1 MINFFC
7 EDIEFK
13 VPQSRNTKTWLKS
26 IAANEGFELN
36 QLNYLFCSDEHI
48 LSINRQYLEHDFY
61 TDIITFDNSED
72 EKVIEGD
79 IFISIERVQE
89 NAKNLNQIFEV
100 EFRRVLAHGVLH
112 LCSYN
117 DTDDSQEEMMRSKED
132 FYLSSFSK

>member
-13 VPQSRNTKTWLKS
+13 VLQSRSTKTWLKS
-26 IAANEGFELN
+26 IATTEGFELN

-112 LCSYN
+112 LCGYD
-117 DTDDSQEEMMRSKED
+117 DTDDSQEEMMRTKED
-132 FYLSSFSK
+132 FYLSLFSK

>member
-13 VPQSRNTKTWLKS
+13 VPQSRSTKTWLKS
-26 IAANEGFELN
+26 IATTEGFELN

-79 IFISIERVQE
+79 IFISIERVEE
-89 NAKNLNQIFEV
+89 NAKNLNQLFEV

-112 LCSYN
+112 LCGYN
-117 DTDDSQEEMMRSKED
+117 DTDDSQEEIMRSKEN
-132 FYLSSFSK
+132 FYLSLFSK